1 MLHTAGL
8 KVRENIRSDVDS
20 DAMALMRQA
29 GAIPFALTNVS
40 ECCMW
45 YVIKR
50 NLKILH
56 QLPDTIVSSCN

>member
-1 MLHTAGL
+1 MFYDYQLGMLHTSGL
-8 KVRENIRSDVDS
+8 KVRENIRSEIDS

-45 YVIKR
+45 YVIK
-50 NLKILH
+50 LKEML
-56 QLPDTIVSSCN
+56 SCKI